1 MEINQKQ
8 IDAAF
13 KAANGNDAIT
23 SVLVAIFGAQKKSR
37 FESYKDIKSYEDACE
52 YLNIEPLPDD
62 CSCTFDSSVD
72 YKPTADE
79 VAYAKLKVI
88 ARALRGGEEFSYK
101 KAIENGKYYYPWWY
115 VCTKEYYEKN
125 LSKEEKKRAFLFG
138 GLAGNGA
145 NAGFACGSAGD
156 APSNAYANIGSRLC
170 FYDRERC
177 EYFCEQFKELI
188 AQYNFIGCE

>member
-1 MEINQKQ
+1 MEISQKQ

-13 KAANGNDAIT
+13 NAAKGNDSMT
-23 SVLVAIFGAQKKSR
+23 CVLEALFGKQKKAR
-37 FESYKDIKSYEDACE
+37 FASYKDIKSYEDACE

-62 CSCTFDSSVD
+62 CSCTFDSSVN

-115 VCTKEYYEKN
+115 VCTKEYFEKN
-125 LSKEEKKRAFLFG
+125 LSKEEKKRGFFFG
-138 GLAGNGA
+138 GNADDGA
-145 NAGFACGSAGD
+145 SAGFAYGYADG
-156 APSNAYANIGSRLC
+156 APSYTYAYIGSRLC

-177 EYFCEQFKELI
+177 DYFCEQFKELI
-188 AQYNFIGCE
+188 AEYNFIGCE